1 MESVK
6 PLSFR
11 ELEIFSLAK
20 KLVVEIHKLT
30 LQELP
35 KFEMY
40 EEGSQIRRSS
50 KSIASNIVEGFGR
63 RRYKHE
69 CIQFLTYSIASCDE
83 TKVHLEFLRETG
95 SIGEEVFAELYKS
108 YEMLGAKLY
117 NFRESVLKAIE
128 HLDFFCMVIYRASCI
143 FNDEEDKKCTTE
155 I

>member
-1 MESVK
+1 M
-6 PLSFR
+6 
-11 ELEIFSLAK
+11 
-20 KLVVEIHKLT
+20 T

-63 RRYKHE
+63 RRYKNE
-69 CIQFLTYSIASCDE
+69 FIQFLTYSIASCDE

-95 SIGEEVFAELYKS
+95 SLGEEMFAELYNN

-117 NFRESVLKAIE
+117 NFREAVLKG
-128 HLDFFCMVIYRASCI
+128 HRTS
-143 FNDEEDKKCTTE
+143 
-155 I
+155 